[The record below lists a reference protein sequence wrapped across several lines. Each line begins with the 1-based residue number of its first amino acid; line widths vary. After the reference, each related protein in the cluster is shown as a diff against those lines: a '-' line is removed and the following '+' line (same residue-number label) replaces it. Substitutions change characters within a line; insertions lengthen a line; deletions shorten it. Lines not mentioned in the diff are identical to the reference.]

1 MLGRAI
7 PTRSDNSG
15 SRNSLHPLG
24 RVGGEGMTALL
35 EVEDLVVRF
44 PIKKRLFG
52 ASEEFT
58 AVDGVSLTVER
69 GQTVGVVGESGSGK
83 STLARTIVG
92 LTEASSGEVRYEG
105 QVLAKKRSAR
115 LRRQIQMVFQD
126 PGSSLNPSMTVR
138 KTLSELLKF
147 HELRSGTA
155 IEERCKELLALVN
168 LPEQA
173 LDVYPRSLSGGQKQ
187 RVAIARALALE
198 PELIIA
204 DEPVAALDVS
214 VQAAVLNV
222 MADLQQELGIGLIFI
237 SHDLAVVR
245 HVCRYVAVMYKGQI
259 VEEAPVRDIFNAPQ
273 HDYTKALLAAVPS
286 LTGPRRR
293 EQVR

>member
-1 MLGRAI
+1 MV
-7 PTRSDNSG
+7 
-15 SRNSLHPLG
+15 
-24 RVGGEGMTALL
+24 RVGSEDVSAFL
-35 EVEDLVVRF
+35 EVDDLVVRF
-44 PIKKRLFG
+44 PVKRRLFG
-52 ASEEFT
+52 ASEEFA
-58 AVDGVSLTVER
+58 AVDGVTLKVER

-92 LTEASSGEVRYEG
+92 LTQPSSGEIRYEG
-105 QVLAKKRSAR
+105 KVLGKKRDQR
-115 LRRQIQMVFQD
+115 LRRKIQMVFQD

-147 HELRSGTA
+147 HDLRSGDE
-155 IEERCKELLALVN
+155 IEAR
-168 LPEQA
+168 
-173 LDVYPRSLSGGQKQ
+173 RLSGGQKQ

-245 HVCRYVAVMYKGQI
+245 HVCRHVAVMYKGKV
-259 VEEAPVRDIFNAPQ
+259 VEEAPVSEIFNDPQ
-273 HDYTKALLAAVPS
+273 QSYTKALLAAVPS

-293 EQVR
+293 EEAR

>member
-1 MLGRAI
+1 M
-7 PTRSDNSG
+7 S
-15 SRNSLHPLG
+15 
-24 RVGGEGMTALL
+24 ALL
-35 EVEDLVVRF
+35 EVDDLVVRF
-44 PIKKRLFG
+44 PVKRRLFG
-52 ASEEFT
+52 ASEEFA
-58 AVDGVSLTVER
+58 AVDGVTLKVER

-92 LTEASSGEVRYEG
+92 LTQPSSGEIRYEG
-105 QVLAKKRSAR
+105 EVLGKKRDQR
-115 LRRQIQMVFQD
+115 LRRKIQMVFQD

-147 HELRSGTA
+147 HDLRSGDE
-155 IEERCKELLALVN
+155 IEARCRELVALVN

-173 LDVYPRSLSGGQKQ
+173 LDVYPRRLSGGQKQ

-245 HVCRYVAVMYKGQI
+245 HVCRHVAVMYKGKF
-259 VEEAPVRDIFNAPQ
+259 VEEAPVSEIFNDPQ

-293 EQVR
+293 EEVR

>member
-1 MLGRAI
+1 
-7 PTRSDNSG
+7 
-15 SRNSLHPLG
+15 
-24 RVGGEGMTALL
+24 MTALL